1 MAPTPKLKIGL
12 VVDDTLDKPDG
23 VQQYVLSIGEWLTG
37 QGHEVHYLA
46 GETSRTDLPNIHSLS
61 RNIHVRFNG
70 NRLSIPMP
78 TSRKRLRTLL
88 ETEKFDVLHVQMPH
102 SPWLAHRLV
111 LAAPVQAAIIA
122 TFHIVAYSKFVELAT
137 KVLALWTRK
146 SVRRFD
152 KILSV
157 SSAAVAYAK
166 ATYGI
171 TTTISPNVIDY
182 ARFQSAEPFPEYSGT
197 TPTIL
202 FLGRLVPRK
211 GCKVLLEAAA
221 ELVAQGDIPS
231 FKVLVCGKGPL
242 KEELEAFAAANN
254 IGDIVTFTGFVEEAD
269 KPRFYA
275 SADISVFPSSGG
287 ESFGIVL
294 LEAMASGKAAV
305 LGGDNSGY
313 RSVLE
318 PDPYLLFAP
327 QDASALAQK
336 LKELLTNET
345 LRQEKASWG
354 TEYTRN
360 FDVNVVG
367 QQLTEIYAQ
376 ALRKRQPE

>member
-23 VQQYVLSIGEWLTG
+23 VQQYVLSIGEWLNG

-46 GETSRTDLPNIHSLS
+46 GETTRTDIPNIHSLS

-70 NRLSIPMP
+70 NRLSIPLP
-78 TSRKRLRTLL
+78 TPRKRLRTLL
-88 ETEKFDVLHVQMPH
+88 EAEKFDVLHVQMPH

-111 LAAPVQAAIIA
+111 LAAPTQTAIIA
-122 TFHIVAYSKFVELAT
+122 TFHIVAYSKLVELAT

-146 SVRRFD
+146 SVKRFD

-182 ARFQSAEPFPEYSGT
+182 ARFQSAQPFPEYTGN

-221 ELVAQGDIPS
+221 ELVAQGGTPA

-242 KEELEAFAAANN
+242 KEELEAFAVANN
-254 IGDIVTFTGFVEEAD
+254 IADIVTFTGFVEEAD

-318 PDPYLLFAP
+318 PDSYLLFAP
-327 QDASALAQK
+327 HDASALAQK
-336 LKELLTNET
+336 LKELLTNEA
-345 LRQEKASWG
+345 LREEKASWG
-354 TEYTRN
+354 TKYTRN

-376 ALRKRQPE
+376 ALRKRQPK